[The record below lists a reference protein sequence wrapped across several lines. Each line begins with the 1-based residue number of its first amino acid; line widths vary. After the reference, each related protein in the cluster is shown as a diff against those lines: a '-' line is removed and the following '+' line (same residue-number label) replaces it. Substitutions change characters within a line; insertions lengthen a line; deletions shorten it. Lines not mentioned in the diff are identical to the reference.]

1 MPSLRDTL
9 ARTRNSI
16 FGRIQTALGQSD
28 ISEETWDELE
38 ALLLQADIG
47 AASVDTL
54 LTNLRERVERD
65 GIVKANALRNVL
77 KDELI
82 RLLGEAPHPAY
93 DSRRVLEVVM
103 VVGVNGSG
111 KTTSIAKLTQFY
123 ARHGRKMILAA
134 ADTFRAAA
142 IDQLQIWGERSNV
155 PVIAGAPNSDPGA
168 VVYDAVQAAFN
179 RKADLLIVDTAGR
192 LHTKH
197 NLMQE
202 LKKLRNVLSRAVHDA
217 PHETLLVIDA
227 TNGQNAINQAKGFAD
242 AVGVTGVI
250 LTKLD
255 GTPKGGVAFAI
266 VHELGMPIRYIGTGE
281 KIGDLEEFDPKAFVD
296 NLFDE
301 KES

>member
-9 ARTRNSI
+9 ARTRNSV
-16 FGRIQTALGQSD
+16 FGRIQTVLGQAD
-28 ISEETWDELE
+28 ITEETWDELE

-47 AASVDTL
+47 APTTERL
-54 LTNLRERVERD
+54 LTNLRDRATRD
-65 GIVKANALRNVL
+65 GIVKASALRGAL
-77 KDELI
+77 KEELI
-82 RLLGEAPHPAY
+82 RLLGEQAELNY
-93 DSRRVLEVVM
+93 ESKRLLEVIM
-103 VVGVNGSG
+103 VIGVNGSG
-111 KTTSIAKLTQFY
+111 KTTSIAKLSQLY
-123 ARHGRKMILAA
+123 QRHGRKILLAA

-142 IDQLQIWGERSNV
+142 IDQLQIWGERSGV
-155 PVIAGAPNSDPGA
+155 PVIAGTPNSDPGA

-202 LKKLRNVLSRAVHDA
+202 LKKLRNVLNRSVHDA
-217 PHETLLVIDA
+217 PHQTLLVIDA
-227 TNGQNAINQAKGFAD
+227 TNGQNAINQAKGFAE

-255 GTPKGGVAFAI
+255 GTPKGGVTFAI
-266 VHELGMPIRYIGTGE
+266 VNELKIPIQYIGTGE
-281 KIGDLEEFDPKAFVD
+281 KLGDLQEFNARQFVD

-301 KES
+301 KE